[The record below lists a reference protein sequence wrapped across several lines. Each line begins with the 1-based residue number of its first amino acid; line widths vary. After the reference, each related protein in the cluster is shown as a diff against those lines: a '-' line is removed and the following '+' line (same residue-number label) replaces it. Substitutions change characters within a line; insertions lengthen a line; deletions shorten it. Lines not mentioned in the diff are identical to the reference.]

1 MGKFLALIIKLALL
15 QWRVAFY
22 KSMASVSGKERRS
35 SYEIPTGDTET
46 FSNCDIT
53 TFEIQTEDIS
63 SPPPPQQGPLYF
75 KIFHSGVSRICYRHN
90 QLVIGLWVVLA
101 SLNCMPLSP
110 ITITYPDHS
119 TESG

>member
-63 SPPPPQQGPLYF
+63 PPPPHPNRAPYILKSF
-75 KIFHSGVSRICYRHN
+75 IPEF
-90 QLVIGLWVVLA
+90 LAFVID
-101 SLNCMPLSP
+101 
-110 ITITYPDHS
+110 TINW
-119 TESG
+119 